1 MTNTAYEQA
10 PHLSQSD
17 SSHRSAER
25 VLPLIFD
32 LVAPSRVVDVGCGSG
47 AWLSVA
53 QRLGAS
59 HVLGIDDESTML
71 ESLRIDPDL
80 FEHRELARIGRFGE
94 RFDLA
99 LCLEVAESLDA
110 AHAWQL
116 VEALCSLSDVVLFA
130 AAIPGQTGIDHRNEQ
145 WPPYWEAMFAAN
157 DFHMVDCLRIRL
169 WDDPSIEPSYAQNSL
184 LYVSRAR
191 LAEDAK
197 LREARLENGL
207 MPLCAVH
214 PGMFNTVA
222 RPTVPAQPDPRPSLP
237 APREFEGITSV
248 DSWTAWTG

>member
-10 PHLSQSD
+10 PHLSQD
-17 SSHRSAER
+17 GSHRSAER

-32 LVAPSRVVDVGCGSG
+32 LVAPANVVDVGCGSG
-47 AWLSVA
+47 AWLEVA
-53 QRLGAS
+53 QHLGATR
-59 HVLGIDDESTML
+59 VLGIDDESTML
-71 ESLRIDPDL
+71 ESLRIAPEL
-80 FEHRELARIGRFGE
+80 FEHRELARIGRFDE

-99 LCLEVAESLDA
+99 MCLEIAESLDPGD
-110 AHAWQL
+110 AWQL
-116 VEALCSLSDVVLFA
+116 VESLCALSDVVLFS

-169 WDDPSIEPSYAQNSL
+169 WDDPTIEPAYAQNSL
-184 LYVSRAR
+184 LYVSRDR
-191 LAEDAK
+191 LAADAK
-197 LREARLENGL
+197 LREARMENGL

-214 PGMFNTVA
+214 PGMFNQLV

-237 APREFEGITSV
+237 APRQFEGIHEV
-248 DSWTAWTG
+248 